1 MQTVAVVDFGLC
13 NIDSIVR
20 ALIECGAKAFAT
32 RDPAD
37 LARSDRIVLPGVGTF
52 SAAMANL
59 RSARLDSAIA
69 REVADN
75 GKPFLGIC
83 LGMQLMA
90 RRGAEAGDS
99 EGLGLV
105 EGDVVKLVARQ
116 KGERVPHI
124 GWNTVHAEAD
134 APLFAGIEPDK
145 DFYFVHSYH
154 TRCADKAAVVA
165 TTPYCGGFASVL
177 RGPGPRAFGIQFHPE
192 KSQKPGFQLLRN
204 FIGLGSARQ

>member
-1 MQTVAVVDFGLC
+1 MQSVAVVDFRLC

-20 ALIECGAKAFAT
+20 ALVECGAKAFAT
-32 RDPAD
+32 RDPSD
-37 LARSDRIVLPGVGTF
+37 LARSDRIVLPGVGAF
-52 SAAMANL
+52 PAAMANL
-59 RSARLDSAIA
+59 RAAHLDSAIA
-69 REVADN
+69 REVADV

-90 RRGAEAGDS
+90 RHSAEGGDS

-105 EGDVVKLVARQ
+105 EGDVVRLVAKE
-116 KGERVPHI
+116 KGERVPHM

-134 APLFAGIEPDK
+134 TPLFAGIAPDK

-154 TRCADKAAVVA
+154 MRCADAAAVTA
-165 TTPYCGGFASVL
+165 TTPYCGGFASAV
-177 RGPGPRAFGIQFHPE
+177 RGPGPRAFGVQFHPE

-204 FIGLGSARQ
+204 FLAL